1 MYGGVIKV
9 HNMFEVNNKAP
20 VCLKKTVLGKLFQ
33 PVIHIM
39 NRVKVLTGSMYNY
52 FAPLSFYGNNL
63 RSRKRIYRLFC
74 FHRNFECNGIV
85 IS

>member
-52 FAPLSFYGNNL
+52 FSPLSFLAIICEAGNE
-63 RSRKRIYRLFC
+63 YTAC
-74 FHRNFECNGIV
+74 FVSTGILSV
-85 IS
+85 MEL

>member
-39 NRVKVLTGSMYNY
+39 NRVKVLTAVCTIT
-52 FAPLSFYGNNL
+52 FRP
-63 RSRKRIYRLFC
+63 
-74 FHRNFECNGIV
+74 
-85 IS
+85 

>member
-20 VCLKKTVLGKLFQ
+20 VCLKKTVFGKLFQ

-39 NRVKVLTGSMYNY
+39 NQSPAGQYVQLL
-52 FAPLSFYGNNL
+52 FAPELL
-63 RSRKRIYRLFC
+63 WQ
-74 FHRNFECNGIV
+74 
-85 IS
+85 

>member
-52 FAPLSFYGNNL
+52 FSGYRNAWHEWNL
-63 RSRKRIYRLFC
+63 C
-74 FHRNFECNGIV
+74 WE
-85 IS
+85 

>member
-39 NRVKVLTGSMYNY
+39 IESSPDGQYVQLL
-52 FAPLSFYGNNL
+52 FAPELL
-63 RSRKRIYRLFC
+63 WQ
-74 FHRNFECNGIV
+74 
-85 IS
+85 